1 VGGWE
6 AFAVIRVRNDS
17 GLNTMTVGI
26 DKRAQIRK
34 ILIRHP
40 ETRVH
45 GDRVKKYLE
54 GCRVEE
60 GDNLFCFC
68 TESIEGLMGTR
79 HWEIH
84 FNLIT
89 IGWSKN

>member
-1 VGGWE
+1 M
-6 AFAVIRVRNDS
+6 RNDS
-17 GLNTMTVGI
+17 GLNIVTVGI
-26 DKRAQIRK
+26 DERAQIRK

-60 GDNLFCFC
+60 GDNLLFLYREHVRTNGNKTLGNIF
-68 TESIEGLMGTR
+68 
-79 HWEIH
+79 
-84 FNLIT
+84 
-89 IGWSKN
+89 